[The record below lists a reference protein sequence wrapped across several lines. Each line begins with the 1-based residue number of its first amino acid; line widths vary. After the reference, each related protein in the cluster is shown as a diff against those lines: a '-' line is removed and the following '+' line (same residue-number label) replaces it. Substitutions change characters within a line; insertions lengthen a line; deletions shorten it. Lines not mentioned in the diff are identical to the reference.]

1 MILLSKKSY
10 EEIKSLNKARLMLE
24 SLDKNIYNSLKNAY
38 IFNDVRQLKLI
49 TDFLSK
55 NQHSSMI
62 VRNVCQ
68 QYGLDLIESLDH

>member
-55 NQHSSMI
+55 N
-62 VRNVCQ
+62 
-68 QYGLDLIESLDH
+68 